1 MSEFIIFL
9 RDFVIIL
16 IAVFFIRIF
25 LITPFQI
32 NGQSMESSYHDKE
45 FILVDKF
52 SYLDF
57 AQDTNDS
64 MNGTIGKYALNLW
77 NKIPIHV

>member
-9 RDFVIIL
+9 RDFIIIL

-32 NGQSMESSYHDKE
+32 NGQSMEASYHDKE

-57 AQDTNDS
+57 SKDTNDS
-64 MNGTIGKYALNLW
+64 IEGTIGKYAIDIW
-77 NKIPIHV
+77 QKIPIHV